1 MDRHS
6 SKVSTEYELG
16 LAEFAKTIH
25 RNESYKL
32 ACPYHPQG
40 PLIDDHHTG
49 DVICTECGLVVGEK
63 FEVAIY
69 TPNKR
74 VPQPEYEPPPFQHN
88 GSTVLR
94 KDLSTALD
102 QIATFADRIHLTRDI
117 VDSAQ
122 QLYIRVY
129 QSIKGKSIDAIGGAC
144 LYIACRQKEVPRTFM
159 EICAVTCASKDE
171 IGRCYTK
178 IMKHFKPPI
187 DMMDISDLMS
197 RFCTHLG
204 LEAPIEKLAKHI
216 VARTRELD
224 LAPGRSPISVAGA
237 AIYLASGLKVRD
249 IGRIVGV
256 APMTIKHIHKLMYP
270 RRDELFEQYLY
281 NLL

>member
-1 MDRHS
+1 MDRYS
-6 SKVSTEYELG
+6 SKIEYELG

-25 RNESYKL
+25 RNESNKL
-32 ACPYHPQG
+32 ACPNHPQG
-40 PLIDDHHTG
+40 LLIDDHHTG
-49 DVICTECGLVVGEK
+49 DVICGECGLVLGEK
-63 FEVAIY
+63 FEVD
-69 TPNKR
+69 TPKKR
-74 VPQPEYEPPPFQHN
+74 ASQPEYESSHY
-88 GSTVLR
+88 GSTR
-94 KDLSTALD
+94 KDTTALD

-129 QSIKGKSIDAIGGAC
+129 QSIKGKSTDAIGGAC
-144 LYIACRQKEVPRTFM
+144 LYIACRQKGVPRTFM

-178 IMKHFKPPI
+178 IMKHFKPPV
-187 DMMDISDLMS
+187 DMMHISDLMS

-216 VARTRELD
+216 VVRTRELD

-237 AIYLASGLKVRD
+237 AIYLASGLKLRD
-249 IGRIVGV
+249 IGRVVGV
-256 APMTIKHIHKLMYP
+256 APMTIKHMHKLMYP
-270 RRDELFEQYLY
+270 RRDELKADI
-281 NLL
+281 

>member
-6 SKVSTEYELG
+6 ASIEYELG

-25 RNESYKL
+25 RNESNKL
-32 ACPYHPQG
+32 ACPNHPQG
-40 PLIDDHHTG
+40 LLIDDHHTG
-49 DVICTECGLVVGEK
+49 DVICGECGLVLGEK
-63 FEVAIY
+63 FEVY
-69 TPNKR
+69 TPSKR
-74 VPQPEYEPPPFQHN
+74 VSQQEYESSQHY
-88 GSTVLR
+88 GMSR
-94 KDLSTALD
+94 KDNNSTALD

-129 QSIKGKSIDAIGGAC
+129 QSIKGKSTDAIGGAC
-144 LYIACRQKEVPRTFM
+144 LYIACRQKGVPRTFM
-159 EICAVTCASKDE
+159 EICAVTGASKDE

-187 DMMDISDLMS
+187 DMMHISDLMS

-237 AIYLASGLKVRD
+237 AIYLASGLKLRD
-249 IGRIVGV
+249 IGRVVGV

-270 RRDELFEQYLY
+270 RRDELFQADI
-281 NLL
+281 